1 MCQLGGPGVQS
12 PFHASGRTPLEKL
25 YINEAQR
32 VIAER
37 PGQIRHPRFEY
48 PKLPL
53 EFLVVG

>member
-1 MCQLGGPGVQS
+1 VQS